1 MPKDPKRNIPSY
13 QLEGGHLNEFEFQKS
28 QSKMAEEPELP
39 FTADTNKAGPTQ
51 AKRIAKVAAEAHR
64 KVEKRKKRRVVNAG
78 GRQSITAAKSSSK
91 KVARKPATKTST
103 RAGKKKRVNVKSRRQ
118 RAAANR

>member
-39 FTADTNKAGPTQ
+39 FTADTGKPGLTQ
-51 AKRIAKVAAEAHR
+51 AKRIAKVAAEAHH

-78 GRQSITAAKSSSK
+78 SRQSITAAKRSSK

-103 RAGKKKRVNVKSRRQ
+103 RAGTKKRANVKSRRQ

>member
-64 KVEKRKKRRVVNAG
+64 KVEKRKKRRVLNAG
-78 GRQSITAAKSSSK
+78 GRQSISAAKRSSK
-91 KVARKPATKTST
+91 RVARKRATKTPA
-103 RAGKKKRVNVKSRRQ
+103 RAGTKKQANVKRRQ